1 MLIKFFSRPYAVPA
15 AAILFLFICYQL
27 AFKKTLEA
35 WQLHRQFQQQ
45 LSTAQG
51 IGSTPALMIRKQR
64 NLDRIVQHYRWDTTA
79 YRSSIIEQISKLSA
93 TQGVGFPTLPQREPA
108 LQSDQLQVERVVLNG
123 KFTDLLKTLHTMEQ
137 TSSLGVV
144 RSVRLS
150 SPDERTG
157 KKGNSLEM
165 SVYLMSVRK

>member
-1 MLIKFFSRPYAVPA
+1 MLIKLFSKRYAVPVA
-15 AAILFLFICYQL
+15 SILFLLLCYQL

-35 WQLHRQFQQQ
+35 WQLHRRFQQE

-64 NLDRIVQHYRWDTTA
+64 NLDRIVQHFRWDTTS
-79 YRSSIIEQISKLSA
+79 YRSSIIEQISKFSSA
-93 TQGVGFPTLPQREPA
+93 QKVGFHTLPQREPG

-123 KFTDLLKTLHTMEQ
+123 TFPDLLKMLHTMEQ

-144 RSVRLS
+144 RSIKIS
-150 SPDERTG
+150 SPDEHAE